1 MAKNINRVK
10 DLTGK
15 RFGRLT
21 VIGIDDRDTRKTFW
35 NCVCDC
41 GNIKAVRSD
50 SLQSGRIL
58 SCGCLKKEQDRKN
71 LVNEEMK
78 KVKEFGGK
86 FAHLRIHETWA
97 GMKSR
102 CMNPNDIRYSD
113 YGGRGITVCDE
124 WENDF
129 FAFYKWAM
137 ANGYSDDLTIDRI
150 DNEKG
155 YSPDNCRW
163 ASVQDQA
170 RNRRSN
176 INITIGNATKTL
188 TEWCEIF
195 EMPYSRVY
203 ARYTRNESIT
213 LDDLFKR

>member
-1 MAKNINRVK
+1 
-10 DLTGK
+10 
-15 RFGRLT
+15 
-21 VIGIDDRDTRKTFW
+21 
-35 NCVCDC
+35 
-41 GNIKAVRSD
+41 
-50 SLQSGRIL
+50 
-58 SCGCLKKEQDRKN
+58 
-71 LVNEEMK
+71 MK
-78 KVKEFGGK
+78 KVEEFGGK
-86 FAHLRIHETWA
+86 FAHLRIHETWS

-102 CMNPNDIRYSD
+102 CMNPNDTRYSD

-124 WENDF
+124 WKNDF

-163 ASVQDQA
+163 ASAQDQA

-188 TEWCEIF
+188 AEWCEIF